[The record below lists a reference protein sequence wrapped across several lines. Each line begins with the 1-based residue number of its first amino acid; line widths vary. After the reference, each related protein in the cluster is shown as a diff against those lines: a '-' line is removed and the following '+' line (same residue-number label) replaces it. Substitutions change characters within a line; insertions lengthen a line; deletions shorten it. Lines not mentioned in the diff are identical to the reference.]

1 MAAVGGGG
9 GSTNPRFQHSPVTPL
24 RYRRTGVYLDTTSA
38 QYPIPAPR
46 EASLSPKE
54 RALDRAVAT
63 RLGGTAG
70 VEELELELELVE
82 AEAPEVVGVCR
93 AV

>member
-1 MAAVGGGG
+1 VAAGGGG
-9 GSTNPRFQHSPVTPL
+9 GSTKPRFQHSPVTPL

-46 EASLSPKE
+46 EASLSPME
-54 RALDRAVAT
+54 RALERAVAT

-70 VEELELELELVE
+70 VLLELELELVE
-82 AEAPEVVGVCR
+82 EAEAPVVVGAWR